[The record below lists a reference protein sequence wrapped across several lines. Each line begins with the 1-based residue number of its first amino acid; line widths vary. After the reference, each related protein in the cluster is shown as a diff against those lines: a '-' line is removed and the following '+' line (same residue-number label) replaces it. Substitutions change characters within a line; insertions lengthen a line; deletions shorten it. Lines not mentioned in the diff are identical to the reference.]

1 MSERPMSAG
10 PAAEDWAGEMGE
22 RWLANMDRF
31 EGMLA
36 PVGHALLGHCAFRP
50 GESVVD
56 IGCGAGR
63 TSLDIARQ
71 VVPSGKVLG
80 VDISAQ
86 LVAAAGRRAQ
96 AEHLGNVSF
105 LCADATTVVIEGP
118 PFDRLFSR
126 FGIMFFEDAW
136 AAFAN
141 LHTLLRAGGRADFS
155 VWAPAK
161 ENPWIVEVMGLVGQY
176 VELPERQ
183 PRAPGPFALDDPTY
197 IRELLEQGGFS
208 ATRID
213 TWEGKQPVGVPGAT
227 PREAVDFVFDAMSFG
242 KVLDDKGEEVRAKV
256 KTDLAA
262 LFARY
267 HGTSGI
273 QMPGRAFFV
282 TAVA

>member
-1 MSERPMSAG
+1 MSERSMSDG
-10 PAAEDWAGEMGE
+10 PAPEDWAGEMGE

-36 PVGHALLGHCAFRP
+36 PIGQALLSHCGFRP
-50 GESVVD
+50 GERVVD
-56 IGCGAGR
+56 VGCGAGR
-63 TSLDIARQ
+63 TSLDIARR
-71 VVPSGKVLG
+71 VVPSGAVLG
-80 VDISAQ
+80 IDISAQ

-96 AEHLGNVSF
+96 AEHLSNVSF
-105 LCADATTVVIEGP
+105 RCADATTVSIEGP

-126 FGIMFFEDAW
+126 FGLMFFEDAW

-161 ENPWIVEVMGLVGQY
+161 ENPWIVEVMGVIGRY
-176 VELPERQ
+176 VDVPQRP
-183 PRAPGPFALDDPTY
+183 PRAPSPFALDDPTY

-213 TWEGKQPVGVPGAT
+213 TWEGQQPVGGPRAT
-227 PREAVDFVFDAMSFG
+227 PQQAVEFVFDAMSFG
-242 KVLDDKGEEVRAKV
+242 KVLDDKGAQVRDQV
-256 KTDLAA
+256 KADLGA

-267 HGTSGI
+267 HVPAGVQMSGK
-273 QMPGRAFFV
+273 AFFV

>member
-1 MSERPMSAG
+1 MSERPMSDG

-36 PVGHALLGHCAFRP
+36 PIGKALLSHCAFRA
-50 GESVVD
+50 GENVVD
-56 IGCGAGR
+56 VGCGAGR
-63 TSLDIARQ
+63 TSMDIARQ
-71 VVPSGKVLG
+71 VVPSGRVLG
-80 VDISAQ
+80 IDISPQ

-105 LCADATTVVIEGP
+105 RCADATSVALEGP

-126 FGIMFFEDAW
+126 FGLMFFEEPW
-136 AAFAN
+136 AASAN
-141 LHTLLRAGGRADFS
+141 LHTLLRAGGRAAFS
-155 VWAPAK
+155 VWAPQK
-161 ENPWIVEVMGLVGQY
+161 ENPWIVEVMGVVGQY

-183 PRAPGPFALDDPTY
+183 SRAPGPFALDDPAY

-213 TWEGKQPVGVPGAT
+213 TWAGKQPVGGPGAA
-227 PREAVDFVFDAMSFG
+227 PEQAVDFVFDAMSFG
-242 KVLDDKGEEVRAKV
+242 KVLDDKGEAVRAKV
-256 KTDLAA
+256 KADLAA
-262 LFARY
+262 LFAR
-267 HGTSGI
+267 HRSAAGLE
-273 QMPGRAFFV
+273 MPGKAFFV

>member
-1 MSERPMSAG
+1 MSERAKSEG
-10 PAAEDWAGEMGE
+10 PAPEDWAGEMGE

-36 PVGHALLGHCAFRP
+36 PVGRALLDRCAFRP

-63 TSLDIARQ
+63 TSMDIARQ
-71 VVPSGKVLG
+71 VVPSGRVLG
-80 VDISAQ
+80 IDISPQ

-105 LCADATTVVIEGP
+105 RCADATSVALEGP

-126 FGIMFFEDAW
+126 FGLMFFEDPW

-161 ENPWIVEVMGLVGQY
+161 ENPWIVEVMGVVGQY

-183 PRAPGPFALDDPTY
+183 PRAPGPFALDDPAY

-213 TWEGKQPVGVPGAT
+213 TWEGKQPVGGPGAA
-227 PREAVDFVFDAMSFG
+227 PEQAVDFVFDAMSFG
-242 KVLDDKGEEVRAKV
+242 KVLDDKGEAVRAKV
-256 KTDLAA
+256 KADLAA
-262 LFARY
+262 LFAR
-267 HGTSGI
+267 HRSAAGVE
-273 QMPGRAFFV
+273 MPGKAFFV

>member
-1 MSERPMSAG
+1 MSERPKNEG
-10 PAAEDWAGEMGE
+10 PPPEDWAGEMGE

-36 PVGHALLGHCAFRP
+36 PIGQALLSHCAFRP

-71 VVPSGKVLG
+71 VVPSGRVLG
-80 VDISAQ
+80 IDISSH

-96 AEHLGNVSF
+96 AEHLDNVSF
-105 LCADATTVVIEGP
+105 RCDDATTVSIEGP

-126 FGIMFFEDAW
+126 FGIMFFEDPW

-141 LHTLLRAGGRADFS
+141 LHTLLRSGGRVDFS
-155 VWAPAK
+155 AWAPASD
-161 ENPWIVEVMGLVGQY
+161 NPWIVEVMGVVGKY
-176 VELPERQ
+176 VELPERK
-183 PRAPGPFALDDPTY
+183 PRTPGPFALDDPTY
-197 IRELLEQGGFS
+197 IRELLERGGFS
-208 ATRID
+208 ATRIA
-213 TWEGKQPVGVPGAT
+213 TWEGKQPVGGPGAT
-227 PREAVDFVFDAMSFG
+227 PEQAVDFVFDAMSFG
-242 KVLDDKGEEVRAKV
+242 KVLDDKGEAVRAKV

-262 LFARY
+262 LFAR
-267 HGTSGI
+267 HRGAAGI
-273 QMPGRAFFV
+273 QMPGKAFFV

>member
-1 MSERPMSAG
+1 MAERPMSGG
-10 PAAEDWAGEMGE
+10 PATEDWAGEMGE
-22 RWLANMDRF
+22 RWLANMDQF

-36 PVGHALLGHCAFRP
+36 PVGQALLSRCAFRP

-71 VVPSGKVLG
+71 VVPSGRVLG
-80 VDISAQ
+80 VDISSQ

-96 AEHLGNVSF
+96 AEHISNVSY

-118 PFDRLFSR
+118 RFDRLFSR

-141 LHTLLRAGGRADFS
+141 LHTLLRDGGRADFS

-161 ENPWIVEVMGLVGQY
+161 ENPWIIEVMGVVGQY
-176 VELPERQ
+176 VELPERP
-183 PRAPGPFALDDPTY
+183 PRAPGPFALDDPAY
-197 IRELLEQGGFS
+197 VRELLEQGGFS

-213 TWEGKQPVGVPGAT
+213 TWEGKQPVGGPGAT
-227 PREAVDFVFDAMSFG
+227 PQQAVDFVFGAMSFG
-242 KVLDDKGEEVRAKV
+242 KVLDDEGEEVRAKV
-256 KTDLAA
+256 KADLAA
-262 LFARY
+262 SFGRY
-267 HGTSGI
+267 HGASGVSMSG
-273 QMPGRAFFV
+273 QAFFV

>member
-1 MSERPMSAG
+1 MNERPMSNG
-10 PAAEDWAGEMGE
+10 PAPEDWAGEMGE

-36 PVGHALLGHCAFRP
+36 PIGQALLAHCEFRP
-50 GESVVD
+50 GENVVD
-56 IGCGAGR
+56 VGCGAGR
-63 TSLDIARQ
+63 TSLDIARR
-71 VVPSGKVLG
+71 VVPSGRVLG
-80 VDISAQ
+80 IDISSH

-96 AEHLGNVSF
+96 AEHIGNVSF
-105 LCADATTVVIEGP
+105 RCADATTVALEGA

-126 FGIMFFEDAW
+126 FGLMFFEDAW

-155 VWAPAK
+155 VWAPAT
-161 ENPWIVEVMGLVGQY
+161 ENPWIAEVMGVVSQY

-183 PRAPGPFALDDPTY
+183 PRAPGPFALDDPAY
-197 IRELLEQGGFS
+197 LRELLEQGGFS

-213 TWEGKQPVGVPGAT
+213 TWEGKQPIGGPGAH
-227 PREAVDFVFDAMSFG
+227 PQQAVDFVFDAMSFG
-242 KVLDDKGEEVRAKV
+242 KVLDDEGEDVRAKV
-256 KTDLAA
+256 KADLAG

-267 HGTSGI
+267 HGASGI
-273 QMPGRAFFV
+273 QMSGKAFFV